1 MRQISVVVLL
11 ILVFSILARAQQS
24 KSMNVRDMLINQ
36 PDYIATE
43 SFTSA
48 FMGHGFSVSYQ
59 TAKRL
64 DCYRRQSETQITY
77 SCLNQPDMIFYPRT
91 REYRQEARPEGTGP
105 DALFISDVQTFAR
118 TRKDVEYTLV
128 GAEKIG
134 EQECIKIE
142 AKVTYQDA
150 ANGSRRFT
158 FVFYAA
164 KNLDNL
170 VIGVDVIGKDSYAS
184 SRLGDIRLDFPER
197 LFKRPEGYR
206 RKRS

>member
-1 MRQISVVVLL
+1 MRQLSIIAVLVL
-11 ILVFSILARAQQS
+11 AFSIPARAQLT
-24 KSMNVRDMLINQ
+24 KSLNARDILMNQ

-48 FMGHGFSVSYQ
+48 FMGHGFSVSYK

-64 DCYRRQSETQITY
+64 DCYRRQSDTQITY

-91 REYRQEARPEGTGP
+91 REYRQQARPAGTGP

-118 TRKDVEYTLV
+118 TRPDVEYRLV
-128 GAEKIG
+128 GTEKFG
-134 EQECIKIE
+134 EQECLKIE
-142 AKVTYQDA
+142 AKVRYKEASPLFRDLK
-150 ANGSRRFT
+150 

-164 KNLDNL
+164 KNLRNL
-170 VIGVDVIGKDSYAS
+170 VIAVTVTGKETYAS
-184 SRLGDIRLDFPER
+184 SSLSDVRLDFPDK

-206 RKRS
+206 PKRP

>member
-1 MRQISVVVLL
+1 MRQLSIVALL
-11 ILVFSILARAQQS
+11 ILAFPLLASAQQS
-24 KSMNVRDMLINQ
+24 KSMSVRDILMNQ

-48 FMGHGFSVSYQ
+48 FMGHGFSVSYK

-64 DCYRRQSETQITY
+64 DCYRRQSDTQITY
-77 SCLNQPDMIFYPRT
+77 SCLHQPDMIFYPRT

-118 TRKDVEYTLV
+118 TRPDVEYTLV
-128 GAEKIG
+128 GTEKVG
-134 EQECIKIE
+134 EQECFKIE
-142 AKVTYQDA
+142 AQVTYKEASPGYQE
-150 ANGSRRFT
+150 FT

-164 KNLDNL
+164 KNLRNL
-170 VIGVDVIGKDSYAS
+170 VIGVTVTGKETYAS
-184 SRLGDIRLDFPER
+184 SGLSDIRLDFPDK

-206 RKRS
+206 PKGP